1 MINKRDFKQARYS
14 GFAEV
19 GKIFS
24 NAKRLEIIDALIQRP
39 RSVEE
44 ISNVIE
50 QSVAS
55 TSQHLQVLKRA
66 QAVRTE
72 RQGTT
77 IIYSLSEGTLDVF
90 VAMRRLAETISP
102 CLQVLRQQH
111 ANVPTIT
118 FEEVQ
123 QALEEETALLLDV
136 RTIQEFSNGH
146 MDGAVSMPLQDL
158 PFRMAELS
166 IEKPLIVTCRGP
178 YCVSSDEAAKLL
190 IEQGFTVSRYD
201 DGVGEWCSQGGI
213 LCGRK

>member
-1 MINKRDFKQARYS
+1 MSKRDFKNARYG

-44 ISNVIE
+44 IAKVIE
-50 QSVAS
+50 QSIAS
-55 TSQHLQVLKRA
+55 TSQHLQVLKRS

-77 IIYSLSEGTLDVF
+77 IIYSLTDGTLDVF

-123 QALEEETALLLDV
+123 RALDEDRALLLDV

-146 MDGAVSMPLQDL
+146 MDGAVSIPLQDL

-166 IEKPLIVTCRGP
+166 TDKPLIVTCRGP
-178 YCVSSDEAAKLL
+178 YCVSSDEAAQLL
-190 IEQGFTVSRYD
+190 IEQGFSVSRYD
-201 DGVGEWCSQGGI
+201 DGIGEWCAQGGI